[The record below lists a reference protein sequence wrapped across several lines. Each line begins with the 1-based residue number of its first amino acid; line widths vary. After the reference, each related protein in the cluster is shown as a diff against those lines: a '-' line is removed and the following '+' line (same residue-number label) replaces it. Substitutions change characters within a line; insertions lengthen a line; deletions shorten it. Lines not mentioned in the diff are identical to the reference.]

1 MVIYHHTEMPPI
13 VTYVVVMA
21 VLDIGALAFA
31 LYQAYHA
38 RKISL
43 EFAATRTINAIS
55 IDRSSIDEESGGSET
70 SSIGE
75 PFRQTINNVRA
86 TVLNPEFPKNI
97 GESMHRNDMEAL
109 KRSNGVSIVSTIL
122 WFIFLCKYHSLH
134 VKC

>member
-1 MVIYHHTEMPPI
+1 MPPI

-75 PFRQTINNVRA
+75 PVRRTIGVRQTV
-86 TVLNPEFPKNI
+86 VNPEFPKNI
-97 GESMHRNDMEAL
+97 SESMHRNDMEAL
-109 KRSNGVSIVSTIL
+109 KRSNGVSCICIHIIL
-122 WFIFLCKYHSLH
+122 WYLCVRISLFTY
-134 VKC
+134 C